1 MKMAWRETR
10 GAWRHFLYFFVC
22 IALGVAALVGVS
34 LFAANVE
41 RAVTREARG
50 LLGGDLE
57 VRLSRSISQKGE
69 AVLQSLTSRGIAI
82 THASELV
89 AMAARAGGG
98 QAYAAQQTQIV
109 ELKAVEAV
117 YPFYGRLKLEPDRP
131 LSALLAPPA
140 SACAQPHGTPL
151 VSVPRRHAS
160 RLAPPHAS
168 RASADPPTR
177 SPEVSGGRE
186 PLATAGT
193 PHATCDGALVQ
204 ESLLIR
210 MGLSMG
216 DRLKIGQAV
225 FTITGLIRKEPD
237 RVANLFSLG
246 PRVMISR
253 EGLAAA
259 ELVKPGSRVRERY
272 LLRLPAT
279 TPAHPLLHELQGRLA
294 GESARVTTYR
304 DAQPQLKQFLDQLT
318 RYLGLIGLTALFVGG
333 IGVATTVR
341 AFLREKLQTIAILK
355 TVGADSGTVVRT
367 YLVQALLLGVIGSLA
382 GTVLGVSLQGALP
395 PLLAGLLATNF
406 LDQIEFTHTL
416 TMTSLLPILKGLALG
431 ILTTLLFT
439 LWPLLS
445 IREIRP
451 ALIFRQEV
459 VKTDAAQEQDR
470 SAWRLDWRWLLGIAD
485 PLRSFTAVGI
495 AAGLAGLAIWQA
507 GSWRIGLLFIGALA
521 VAAVALWLAARL
533 LVQAIRLGPGPRSLT
548 IRHAMSNLYRPGSQ
562 AIGVMVSV
570 GIGVMVIVAVSLLER
585 SLIRQVGESR
595 PTDAPT
601 FFFIDIQ
608 PDQKDGVLRLI
619 HEKSRGPFPE
629 ATPLVRS
636 RLHAIN
642 GQPIKVE
649 EESVQEGE
657 SQQDRRKNWYFTR
670 EYVLTF
676 LDDLPKDNVVTK
688 GTWWKP
694 GQPFEMPL
702 VSVEEEA
709 ARNLGLQL
717 GSTIAFEIQG
727 ATVLAEVSSIRKVE
741 WGNFSTNFYMILSP
755 GSLEGSPFTY
765 VATVR
770 VPPEKEVLLQQAVV
784 GAFPNVTAINIGDVL
799 DSFTRILDRLSLAIR
814 TIAVFCILAGMI
826 VMAATLATTRYRRL
840 YESAILKALGA
851 TRGLIAGSFAVEY
864 ALLGMV
870 AGLIGIVLASA
881 LSWAV
886 LYFILDLPWTLQPD
900 VLATG
905 FALTVL
911 LTLAIGFLSTYRILG
926 QRPLAVL
933 RHE

>member
-10 GAWRHFLYFFVC
+10 AAWRHFLYFFVC
-22 IALGVAALVGVS
+22 IALGVGALVGVS

-57 VRLSRSISQKGE
+57 VRLSHSISQKGE
-69 AVLQSLTSRGIAI
+69 AVLQSFTGRGIAI

-89 AMAARAGGG
+89 AMVARADGG
-98 QAYAAQQTQIV
+98 QAHAAQPTQIV
-109 ELKAVEAV
+109 ELKAVETG
-117 YPFYGRLKLEPDRP
+117 YPLYGKVKLDPNQP
-131 LSALLAPPA
+131 LMNLLAPTGG
-140 SACAQPHGTPL
+140 ACLQLPCH
-151 VSVPRRHAS
+151 
-160 RLAPPHAS
+160 
-168 RASADPPTR
+168 
-177 SPEVSGGRE
+177 
-186 PLATAGT
+186 
-193 PHATCDGALVQ
+193 GALVQ

-210 MGLSMG
+210 MGLSVG
-216 DRLKIGQAV
+216 DRLKIGQGI

-237 RVANLFSLG
+237 RMANLFSLG

-253 EGLAAA
+253 EGLTAAD
-259 ELVKPGSRVRERY
+259 LIKPGSRVRERY

-279 TPAHPLLHELQGRLA
+279 MPTQPLLYELRGHLA
-294 GESARVTTYR
+294 SESARVTTYR

-355 TVGADSGTVVRT
+355 TVGADSGMVVRT

-382 GTVLGVSLQGALP
+382 GAVLGVSLQGALP
-395 PLLAGLLATNF
+395 SLLAGLLTTNL
-406 LDQIEFTHTL
+406 LDQIEFTNSL
-416 TMTSLLPILKGLALG
+416 TMASLLPILKGVALG

-451 ALIFRQEV
+451 ALIFRREV
-459 VKTDAAQEQDR
+459 VTTDVAQGQNR
-470 SAWRLDWRWLLGIAD
+470 LSWRVDWRWLLGLAD

-495 AAGLAGLAIWQA
+495 AVGLAGLAIWQA

-521 VAAVALWLAARL
+521 VAVAALLLVALL
-533 LVQAIRLGPGPRSLT
+533 LVQAIRLVPGPRSLA

-562 AIGVMVSV
+562 ATGVMVSV
-570 GIGVMVIVAVSLLER
+570 GISIMVIVAVSLLEQ
-585 SLIRQVGESR
+585 SLVRQVGESR

-608 PDQKDGVLRLI
+608 PDQKDGVLRVI
-619 HEKSRGPFPE
+619 HEQSGGPFPE
-629 ATPLVRS
+629 AMPLVRS

-642 GQPIKVE
+642 GQPVRAE
-649 EESVQEGE
+649 DESDREGDNK
-657 SQQDRRKNWYFTR
+657 QDRRKNWYFTR

-676 LDDLPKDNVVTK
+676 LDDLPKDNVITK
-688 GTWWKP
+688 GTWWKL
-694 GQPFEMPL
+694 GQVFENPL

-709 ARNLGLQL
+709 AQNLGVDL
-717 GSTIAFEIQG
+717 GSTIEFGIQG
-727 ATVLAEVSSIRKVE
+727 ATISAEVSSIRKVE
-741 WGNFSTNFYMILSP
+741 WGNFSTNFYLILSP
-755 GSLEGSPFTY
+755 GSLKGAPFTY

-770 VPPEKEVLLQQAVV
+770 VPPEKEVPVQQAVV
-784 GAFPNVTAINIGDVL
+784 AEFPNVTAINIGDVL
-799 DSFTRILDRLSLAIR
+799 DSFAQILDRLSLAIR
-814 TIAVFCILAGMI
+814 AIAVFCILAGAI
-826 VMAATLATTRYRRL
+826 VMAAALATTRYRRL
-840 YESAILKALGA
+840 YESVILKALGA
-851 TRGLIAGSFAVEY
+851 TRGLIARSFAVEY
-864 ALLGMV
+864 ALLGMA
-870 AGLIGIVLASA
+870 AGLIGIMLASA

-886 LYFILDLPWTLQPD
+886 LYFVLDLPWTLQPA
-900 VLATG
+900 VLVTG
-905 FALTVL
+905 FVLTVI
-911 LTLAIGFLSTYRILG
+911 LTITVGFLSTFRILG

-933 RHE
+933 RYE